1 MTLTVSVGQ
10 AFSVEGREAVTQ
22 AIYEALIQVESE
34 DVKLAFIIASF
45 EYNFQEILN
54 GAVTQLGN
62 TPLLG
67 FSTSGEITAEG
78 SHRRSV
84 VVALLCGED
93 IQSRGDWLP
102 EFTDNGDIIIQEIV
116 KVLKLAPDMKG
127 VFFCVADG
135 FSGDY
140 EGILHAFPEG
150 ECRFTGCLAGGDLH
164 QERTFQIG
172 GAKVGSGGIAS
183 ALLVGDKIRLGV
195 GAAHGWQ
202 SVGAAFEITQADD
215 HLIQT
220 LDEKPAA
227 DSYAELFG
235 RQARDWTL
243 PPLNTLVRLYPLGI
257 EHEGQTSLDVRTPLR
272 VEPDGSL
279 RMSVEVQEGTVG
291 HLLVG
296 RVESCV
302 EAARQ
307 ATRDALQDLGDA
319 APKLALVFA
328 DVSYQ
333 LLLTSKSGSEVEAVA
348 EVLGGG
354 IPIIGG
360 YTFGQ
365 LAQRNGAAHPEFLNQ
380 HIQVV
385 LIGEEEGWE

>member
-1 MTLTVSVGQ
+1 MALAVSVGQ

-22 AIYEALIQVESE
+22 AIYEALLKVESE
-34 DVKLAFIIASF
+34 DIKLAFIVASF

-84 VVALLCGED
+84 VVALVFGED
-93 IQSRGDWLP
+93 IQSRGEWLP
-102 EFTDNGDIIIQEIV
+102 EFTDNGAIIIQEIV
-116 KVLKLAPDMKG
+116 KTLKIDSGTKG
-127 VFFCVADG
+127 ALFCVADG
-135 FSGDY
+135 LSGDY
-140 EGILHAFPEG
+140 KGILQSFPEG
-150 ECRFTGCLAGGDLH
+150 ECRFAGCLAGGDLH

-172 GAKVGSGGIAS
+172 GAKVGTGGVAS
-183 ALLVGDKIRLGV
+183 ALLTGEKIRLGV

-202 SVGAAFEITQADD
+202 PVGAAFKITRSDGYRIEALDD
-215 HLIQT
+215 
-220 LDEKPAA
+220 KPASE
-227 DSYAELFG
+227 SYAELFG
-235 RQARDWTL
+235 RQARDWAL

-257 EHEGQTSLDVRTPLR
+257 EQEGEPKLLVRTPLR
-272 VEPDGSL
+272 VEADGSL
-279 RMSVEVQEGTVG
+279 LMSAAVPEGVVG

-296 RVESCV
+296 GTESCL

-307 ATRDALQDLGDA
+307 AAGDALQDLGDA

-328 DVSYQ
+328 DISYQ
-333 LLLTSKSGSEVEAVA
+333 LLLTNQSGIEVEALA
-348 EVLGGG
+348 GVLGQD

-365 LAQRNGAAHPEFLNQ
+365 LAQRNGAHPPEFLNQ

-385 LIGEEEGWE
+385 LIGEEEG